1 MKGLMTGSS
10 NSKENEMKPINKADL
25 YKKTDRELAGLAEEF
40 RKSLGHCE
48 QQRRKGYAAQ
58 ADIRTVNAQRRILR
72 PNL

>member
-1 MKGLMTGSS
+1 
-10 NSKENEMKPINKADL
+10 MKPINKADL

-48 QQRRKGYAAQ
+48 QQRRKDYAAQ
-58 ADIRTVNAQRRILR
+58 ADIKTVRGQRRILR

>member
-1 MKGLMTGSS
+1 MKDLMMGPS

-58 ADIRTVNAQRRILR
+58 ADIRTVKSQRRILR

>member
-1 MKGLMTGSS
+1 MKL
-10 NSKENEMKPINKADL
+10 PINKADL

-58 ADIRTVNAQRRILR
+58 ADIKAVRGQRRILR

>member
-1 MKGLMTGSS
+1 
-10 NSKENEMKPINKADL
+10 MKPINKADL

-58 ADIRTVNAQRRILR
+58 ADIKTVKGQRRILR

>member
-58 ADIRTVNAQRRILR
+58 ADIRTVKSQRRILR